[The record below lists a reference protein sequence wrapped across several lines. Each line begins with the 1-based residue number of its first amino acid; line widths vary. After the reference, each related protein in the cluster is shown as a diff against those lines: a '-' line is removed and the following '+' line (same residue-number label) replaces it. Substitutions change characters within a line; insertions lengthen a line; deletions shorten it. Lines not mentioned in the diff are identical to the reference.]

1 MKNIEKSSLKLIE
14 AKSLTKKFGNFI
26 ATDNIDFEIGNGEIF
41 GFLGPNGAG
50 KSTTFKMLCGLLTP
64 TLGTAKVLGEDLY
77 KSNSN
82 ISNVIVEIARAAKL
96 GMDAQTNLIKV
107 ANESRYGDDGVKGVI
122 NMITEQNPSING
134 ELAVKLQQVIESE
147 RTRYKNS
154 QSKMLDIKRSYLTL
168 LQSMPSSH
176 FLKGFPK
183 IDLKQFDVITNDY
196 TQKAYS
202 SGKSE
207 AVEF

>member
-1 MKNIEKSSLKLIE
+1 MKAQRGFSSLNVMFIGIIIFAVITYVSMQIHYTNSAVSIENTLI
-14 AKSLTKKFGNFI
+14 AQRD
-26 ATDNIDFEIGNGEIF
+26 DNKNQMA
-41 GFLGPNGAG
+41 N
-50 KSTTFKMLCGLLTP
+50 M
-64 TLGTAKVLGEDLY
+64 
-77 KSNSN
+77 
-82 ISNVIVEIARAAKL
+82 SNVIVEIARAAKL

-107 ANESRYGDDGVKGVI
+107 ANESRYGDDGVKGVV